1 MSFRDVVMVD
11 EEIELIG
18 LEVITAA
25 VSANAGAD
33 TEIAAA

>member
-1 MSFRDVVMVD
+1 MND

-33 TEIAAA
+33 LELTAA

>member
-1 MSFRDVVMVD
+1 MDD
-11 EEIELIG
+11 EIELIG

-33 TEIAAA
+33 LELTAA

>member
-1 MSFRDVVMVD
+1 MD

-18 LEVITAA
+18 LDVIVAA

-33 TEIAAA
+33 AQILAG

>member
-1 MSFRDVVMVD
+1 MIDD
-11 EEIELIG
+11 EIELIG

-33 TEIAAA
+33 AKIAAA